1 MNLFE
6 EAQKFMA
13 TRQKQIEPEQSFL
26 STNESKE
33 SFIREL
39 KMIYENATNMEIV
52 RYIRAMRSL
61 IFNVDNTQVYNPTCQ
76 RVWFTCD
83 EKTFVAE
90 PGKVTCF

>member
-13 TRQKQIEPEQSFL
+13 TRQKPIETEQSFL

-39 KMIYENATNMEIV
+39 KMIYENATNTEIERALNWVMEQFSPPYNKSEILKK
-52 RYIRAMRSL
+52 IRIKL
-61 IFNVDNTQVYNPTCQ
+61 ED
-76 RVWFTCD
+76 
-83 EKTFVAE
+83 
-90 PGKVTCF
+90 